1 MSSAIPYIIAAYT
14 IKTSEDARRS
24 QNRSQDAQNKY
35 LQEQRQTIAKQEEVQ
50 VKQQTELAQEAQTR
64 ARAKRAGGL
73 RTLLS
78 GSELGLSGSDTTTT
92 KLGGGS

>member
-1 MSSAIPYIIAAYT
+1 MSSAVPWLIAAYT
-14 IKTSEDARRS
+14 VKTSEDARKS

-35 LQEQRQTIAKQEEVQ
+35 LQEQKQTLAKQEAVQ
-50 VKQQTELAQEAQTR
+50 VKQQSELAQEAQTR

-78 GSELGLSGSDTTTT
+78 GSELGLSESDTTTS
-92 KLGGGS
+92 KLGGGM